1 MERVFFADSY
11 EQVFADKGLKT
22 FDDIYNCDDGQ
33 QINKNTKRN
42 VSVLRFKTKDGEKKF
57 FLKRLHD
64 SHFKDMLFVFMNTG
78 KIVSQAAYEWGN
90 ISRLAKVGVGAPTLA
105 CYGEKLLLGIER
117 KSFIITQELD
127 GQCLT
132 DFVAQNWAMLPQL
145 EKEKII
151 ISLAK
156 NIRKIHDAQISLP
169 DLYVWHIF
177 ISPNANNDYN
187 FAFIDLNRMKRNMW
201 NKGEK
206 VENLGRLHHSM
217 LDKYFDKPL
226 RKLLI
231 EAYADEKKQREIENL
246 IRRVEKYSRKFSARR
261 KVKLY

>member
-1 MERVFFADSY
+1 MKRVFFADSY
-11 EQVFADKGLKT
+11 EQVFADNGLKT

-42 VSVLRFKTKDGEKKF
+42 VSVLRLKTKAGEKKF

-78 KIVSQAAYEWGN
+78 KIASQAAYEWGN
-90 ISRLAKVGVGAPTLA
+90 ISRLAKLGVGAPTLA
-105 CYGEKLLLGIER
+105 CYGEQLLLGIER

-132 DFVAQNWAMLPQL
+132 DFVAQNWAMMPQF
-145 EKEKII
+145 EKEKIT

-177 ISPNANNDYN
+177 ISPNENNDYN
-187 FAFIDLNRMKRNMW
+187 FAFIDLNRMKRYMW
-201 NKGEK
+201 NRGEK
-206 VENLGRLHHSM
+206 IENLGRLLHSM
-217 LDKYFDKPL
+217 RDNYFDKPL

-231 EAYADEKKQREIENL
+231 ETYTGGHKTEEFIHGAEHFEKK
-246 IRRVEKYSRKFSARR
+246 YSARR
-261 KVKLY
+261 RVPQY